1 MRALV
6 NLSLVTASVTISF
19 NICGG
24 RTWSAFATSW
34 GTAGAGAAGFVT
46 GGELIIN

>member
-1 MRALV
+1 M
-6 NLSLVTASVTISF
+6 ISF

-46 GGELIIN
+46 GGELIIISLYLFLKFIRNF